1 MNFEQIVQHDVGKV
15 FSKTTTFPLQ
25 SFQLNFEYN
34 IYDPPKL
41 IRFITW
47 QVQDFSRLSFWKV
60 ENFNFFWCDPHYQK

>member
-41 IRFITW
+41 IRFIT
-47 QVQDFSRLSFWKV
+47 
-60 ENFNFFWCDPHYQK
+60 